1 MIKLSPPNPLFQFQ
15 MAKKSK
21 YGWLGLFAFCYN
33 TILKYIEPP
42 MKFSYH
48 KILIMNLTSPL
59 GLMIL
64 HNKHRG
70 YGDTRQMMPFVNDKT
85 NLKRGSCTRT
95 TDSFLQQANGAIK
108 EALLDQRDLI
118 GDITNIQWM
127 RSVLI
132 PVQTNH

>member
-1 MIKLSPPNPLFQFQ
+1 
-15 MAKKSK
+15 
-21 YGWLGLFAFCYN
+21 
-33 TILKYIEPP
+33 
-42 MKFSYH
+42 
-48 KILIMNLTSPL
+48 
-59 GLMIL
+59 
-64 HNKHRG
+64 
-70 YGDTRQMMPFVNDKT
+70 MPFVNDKT